1 MRASSGDR
9 GGGRGGDRGVGVGGR
24 GSGVTRVMVQ
34 EYRTAHTLI
43 HQHIETCV
51 VLCMA
56 SLSTYSDPWAMAS
69 VPRVN
74 VASRG
79 KGLRLAQRKARCAAT
94 WRSGSTSRSLPEP
107 AEREAL
113 FKIFLTDIFCQ
124 DERVGAG
131 LDGTPAPTSTSSA
144 ARPACNPCG
153 ACSGIRRP
161 RTLCR
166 CAPRARYRHRR

>member
-1 MRASSGDR
+1 
-9 GGGRGGDRGVGVGGR
+9 
-24 GSGVTRVMVQ
+24 MVQ

-51 VLCMA
+51 CMA

-79 KGLRLAQRKARCAAT
+79 KGLRLAQRKARCAAA

-113 FKIFLTDIFCQ
+113 FKIFLTDIFAKTNVSVQVLMVLRCRRPPHLPRGQ
-124 DERVGAG
+124 HATRAA
-131 LDGTPAPTSTSSA
+131 PAP
-144 ARPACNPCG
+144 G
-153 ACSGIRRP
+153 
-161 RTLCR
+161 
-166 CAPRARYRHRR
+166 